1 MTKFAG
7 SGYGGDISATEA
19 YELLKK
25 DKSSVL
31 VDVRTKAEW
40 AFVGA
45 PDLSPLN
52 KEPVFIE
59 WQEYPSMQVNP
70 QFGERVQALIAALGG
85 DASTPLLFLCRSGAR
100 SQAAAIAVTAAGQ
113 LKCLN
118 IAGGFEGGHDASRR
132 RGAIQGWKASGL
144 PWAQS

>member
-1 MTKFAG
+1 MTNFVTG
-7 SGYGGDISATEA
+7 GYGGDISAIEA
-19 YELLKK
+19 YELLKT
-25 DKSSVL
+25 DETAIL
-31 VDVRTKAEW
+31 VDVRTKPEW
-40 AFVGA
+40 TFVGA

-70 QFGERVQALIAALGG
+70 QFGERLRAVIADRGG
-85 DASTPLLFLCRSGAR
+85 DAATPLLFLCRSGAR
-100 SQAAAIAVTAAGQ
+100 SQAAAKAMTAAGQ

-118 IAGGFEGGHDASRR
+118 IVGGFEGGHDVSRR
-132 RGAIQGWKASGL
+132 RGFVQGWKAGGL

>member
-1 MTKFAG
+1 MTKIG
-7 SGYGGDISATEA
+7 NGGYGGDISASQA
-19 YELLKK
+19 YELLQT
-25 DKSSVL
+25 DKSAIL

-40 AFVGA
+40 TFVGA

-70 QFGERVQALIAALGG
+70 QFGERLRTAIADHGG

-100 SQAAAIAVTAAGQ
+100 SQAAAKAMTAAGQ
-113 LKCLN
+113 LRCLN
-118 IAGGFEGGHDASRR
+118 IAGGFEGSHDASRK
-132 RGAIQGWKASGL
+132 RGAVQGWKASGL

>member
-1 MTKFAG
+1 MTKTRDG
-7 SGYGGDISATEA
+7 GYGGDISAIDAFEM
-19 YELLKK
+19 LKK
-25 DKSSVL
+25 DTAAIL

-45 PDLSPLN
+45 PDLSSLN

-70 QFGERVQALIAALGG
+70 QFEERLHAAIDDHGG
-85 DASTPLLFLCRSGAR
+85 NASTPLLFLCRSGAR
-100 SQAAAIAVTAAGQ
+100 SQAAAKVMTAAGQ
-113 LKCLN
+113 SQCLN

-132 RGAIQGWKASGL
+132 RGAVQGWKAGGL